1 MKYLIYISW
10 KEHVDII
17 IIQTQ
22 IKQKALETVEDYV
35 LRFDSFFLTVVLPY
49 DSSSC

>member
-22 IKQKALETVEDYV
+22 IKQKVLETVEDYI
-35 LRFDSFFLTVVLPY
+35 LHCDSFSLTVVLPY
-49 DSSSC
+49 DYSSR